1 MLREFAKETITVS
14 NVVKS
19 LTAATYAASG
29 GWGSATKAL
38 VQVFNASIRFYL
50 DGTDP
55 SSTTGF
61 GESAGSSFELDG
73 EAEIIGFRAIRASSS
88 DAKIV
93 VRYLRKM

>member
-61 GESAGSSFELDG
+61 ASLPAVHSSWTV
-73 EAEIIGFRAIRASSS
+73 
-88 DAKIV
+88 K
-93 VRYLRKM
+93 LRL